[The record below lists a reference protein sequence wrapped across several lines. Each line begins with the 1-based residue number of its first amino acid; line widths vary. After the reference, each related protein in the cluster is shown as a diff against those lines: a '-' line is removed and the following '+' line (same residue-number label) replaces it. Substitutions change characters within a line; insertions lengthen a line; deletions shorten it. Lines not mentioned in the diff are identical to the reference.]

1 MRSDSIHWFS
11 SKKAKQGL
19 KRIAFT
25 AKTVRITTPR
35 QAGRRRRDGEQMP
48 LYLCTL
54 ELGQTSS
61 DLDLRIMKKITH
73 ISLRLLSSKPEEYK
87 GYMKAQG
94 SEEWSQLPL
103 PPGSL
108 PRTPQVK
115 YGSTQ
120 NHSVCKSTR

>member
-19 KRIAFT
+19 KRTAFT
-25 AKTVRITTPR
+25 AKTVRITPR

-61 DLDLRIMKKITH
+61 DLDLRIMKQITY
-73 ISLRLLSSKPEEYK
+73 ISLRLLSSKPEEYT
-87 GYMKAQG
+87 GYMKAQD
-94 SEEWSQLPL
+94 SDEWSQLPQPTWL
-103 PPGSL
+103 LTDNAPS
-108 PRTPQVK
+108 
-115 YGSTQ
+115 
-120 NHSVCKSTR
+120 